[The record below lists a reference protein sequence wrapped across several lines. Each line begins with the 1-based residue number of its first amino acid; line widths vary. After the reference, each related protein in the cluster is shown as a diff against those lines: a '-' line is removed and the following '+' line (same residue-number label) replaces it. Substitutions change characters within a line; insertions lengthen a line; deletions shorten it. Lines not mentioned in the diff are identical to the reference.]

1 MSDFYVYLHSRKSD
15 GVVFYVGKG
24 RRDRYK
30 RPKRSK
36 GWLENVSLGKG
47 FDSRI
52 FKSGLSEQEALRL
65 ETSLIKSPD
74 PSWKLC
80 NKVVSFSTNK
90 FDLQKIRDCFTYDES
105 SKTCLRY
112 LRDNRSINPV
122 YKRKSGDEAGYNL
135 ETGSGQNYY
144 MITVDSQRILVH
156 RLIYMLFYGEIPEG
170 FVINHKNNDSLDNRI
185 SNLEAVTQATNSR
198 RTYKHRV
205 DSTGTYEWCF
215 KKKGKILWYSVACW
229 TEEDGKRRTKIFSYL
244 KFGKEQATRLAI
256 DFRKQKIQEL
266 SHLGYILN

>member
-1 MSDFYVYLHSRKSD
+1 MNDFYVYLHSRKSD

-30 RPKRSK
+30 RSKRSK
-36 GWLENVSLGKG
+36 GWLENVSIGGG
-47 FDSRI
+47 FDAKI
-52 FKSGLSEQEALRL
+52 FKSDLPEQDALEL
-65 ETSLIKSPD
+65 ETSLIKEPHS
-74 PSWKLC
+74 SWRLC
-80 NKVVSFSTNK
+80 NKVISFSNK
-90 FDLQKIRDCFTYDES
+90 KHDLEKMREYFNYDES

-112 LRDNRSINPV
+112 LRGNKSINPV
-122 YKRKSGDEAGYNL
+122 YKRMRGDEAGYNL
-135 ETGSGQNYY
+135 KTGSGESYY
-144 MITVDSQRILVH
+144 MITLDSQRILVH

-198 RTYKHRV
+198 RTYKHRNE
-205 DSTGTYEWCF
+205 STGTYEWCF
-215 KKKGKILWYSVACW
+215 KNKGKILWYSVACW
-229 TEEDGKRRTKIFSYL
+229 TEEDGKRRTKIFSHL
-244 KFGKEQATRLAI
+244 KFGKEQATQLAI